1 MASRLADF
9 RFPPQIIWSEGQLY
23 TFAATGLACTLLA
36 RPLKHQTQRTKD
48 SPRGSLPV
56 GHMPRWPITAMLQF
70 GHGEKMRQR
79 RIQQCIVD
87 SATYCLHGGAEAHV
101 LTHSS
106 DYEDSDIAKTRRS
119 SLRPQCCANRT
130 QPLHPCQVAANRACL
145 WFGLKRQGSC
155 SKCNTRHVARHSR

>member
-56 GHMPRWPITAMLQF
+56 GHMPRCPTTAMLQF
-70 GHGEKMRQR
+70 GHGEQMRQR
-79 RIQQCIVD
+79 RTHQCIVD
-87 SATYCLHGGAEAHV
+87 RAVAYTAAWKPTFL
-101 LTHSS
+101 HSS

-119 SLRPQCCANRT
+119 SLATTVLCEQDTATASISCGS
-130 QPLHPCQVAANRACL
+130 QQSLPLVWL
-145 WFGLKRQGSC
+145 EE
-155 SKCNTRHVARHSR
+155 TRLI